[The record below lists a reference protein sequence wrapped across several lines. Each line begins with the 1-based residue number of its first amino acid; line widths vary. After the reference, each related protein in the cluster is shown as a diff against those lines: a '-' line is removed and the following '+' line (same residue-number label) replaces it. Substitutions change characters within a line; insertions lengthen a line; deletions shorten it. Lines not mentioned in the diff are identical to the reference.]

1 MVRFGHNDF
10 FKKEGCLMKNNPT
23 KVLVTGA
30 NGYIGHHVTNE
41 LLKKED
47 LNVIAVDFSNK
58 NINDNAKYLN
68 IDILNNAES
77 TDLYKNLDCPDN
89 LIHLAWQDGF
99 NHYAESHINNLIKH
113 FNFLKNMIDSGV
125 KSLTVMG
132 TAHEIG
138 YHEGRITENTPCNPL
153 SYYGIAKNT
162 LRQLLFAYAK
172 DKDVSI
178 KWLRAYYITGDD
190 LNNHSVFTKLLE
202 ADNKGQKEFP
212 FVKGTNQFDFID
224 INDLAEMIAKSALQ
238 NEVVGIINVCSGEP
252 TSLKDKAEEFIKEHN
267 LKIKLKCGVFPSRKY
282 DSPVIYG
289 DNEKILKILGANK

>member
-1 MVRFGHNDF
+1 MSSNT
-10 FKKEGCLMKNNPT
+10 KT

-30 NGYIGHHVTNE
+30 NGYIGHHVTEE
-41 LLKKED
+41 LSQNKD
-47 LNVIAVDFSNK
+47 LQVIAIDFNK
-58 NINDNAKYLN
+58 NNIPENVKYLN
-68 IDILNNAES
+68 IDILNEATS
-77 TDLYKNLDCPDN
+77 KDLYQDLDCPDKVV
-89 LIHLAWQDGF
+89 HLAWQDGF
-99 NHYAESHINNLIKH
+99 NHYAQSHVNNLINH
-113 FNFLKNMIDSGV
+113 FYFLKNMIDSGV

-138 YHEGRITENTPCNPL
+138 YHEGRITAETPCNPL

-172 DKDVSI
+172 DKDVKI

-190 LNNHSVFTKLLE
+190 KNNHSVFTKLLE
-202 ADNKGQKEFP
+202 ADEKGQVEFP

-224 INDLAEMIAKSALQ
+224 INDLAKMIAKAAMQ
-238 NEVVGIINVCSGEP
+238 DEITGIINVCSGEP

-267 LKIKLKCGVFPSRKY
+267 LKIKLKCGVFPARKY

-289 DNEKILKILGANK
+289 DATLINKIMEM

>member
-1 MVRFGHNDF
+1 MQ
-10 FKKEGCLMKNNPT
+10 

-30 NGYIGHHVTNE
+30 NGYIGHHVAENLIKNSNFE
-41 LLKKED
+41 
-47 LNVIAVDFSNK
+47 VIAVDFR
-58 NINDNAKYLN
+58 NDNIPKNSKYLN
-68 IDILNNAES
+68 VDILNRA
-77 TDLYKNLDCPDN
+77 TDKDLFNVLDCPNN

-99 NHYAESHINNLIKH
+99 NHYAESHINNLVNH

-125 KSLTVMG
+125 KSITVMG

-138 YHEGRITENTPCNPL
+138 YHEGKITAETPCNPL

-172 DKDVSI
+172 DKDVKI

-190 LNNHSVFTKLLE
+190 KHNHSVFTKILE
-202 ADNKGQKEFP
+202 ADEKGQEEFP

-224 INDLAEMIAKSALQ
+224 IKDLAKMIAKSATQ
-238 NEVVGIINVCSGEP
+238 DEITGIINVCSGEP
-252 TSLKDKAEEFIKEHN
+252 MSMKDKAEEFIKEHN
-267 LKIKLKCGVFPSRKY
+267 LKIKLKCGVFPARKY

-289 DNEKILKILGANK
+289 DVTLINKIMEI